1 MIVHKPHG
9 GSHGGDTFRE
19 LLDMWEEEGYC
30 FIEQSPNDYVW
41 VDSPGNILLY
51 DYPRLDDRPIPPFKY
66 GLFGNTIPKN
76 ENCFSWIFWGRKPRK
91 LEKEIE
97 SGIISYEERK
107 TESIFLGK
115 VENSIQH
122 NNRTKHNWSS
132 VIENFNMPITM
143 GNSSYYPYTQEEY
156 LKEIKYS
163 KFGLTL
169 PGYGPKCNREIEYL
183 GLGTVPIFVDGCDI
197 NYYNTMK
204 EDVHYIMAKDPLE
217 LKEKVNSISKNEWND
232 LSNNGRMWYN
242 KNCSRKGSFEVTKRI
257 IEEMDLL

>member
-107 TESIFLGK
+107 
-115 VENSIQH
+115 
-122 NNRTKHNWSS
+122 
-132 VIENFNMPITM
+132 
-143 GNSSYYPYTQEEY
+143 
-156 LKEIKYS
+156 YS

-204 EDVHYIMAKDPLE
+204 EDVHYIIAKDPLE
-217 LKEKVNSISKNEWND
+217 LKEKVESISKNEWNE